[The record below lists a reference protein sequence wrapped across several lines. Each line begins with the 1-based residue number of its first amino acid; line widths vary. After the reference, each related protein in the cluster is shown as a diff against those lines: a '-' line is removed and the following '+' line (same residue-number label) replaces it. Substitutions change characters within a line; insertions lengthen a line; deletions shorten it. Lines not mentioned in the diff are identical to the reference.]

1 MASAEGNSNFMQS
14 WTVGEVKITAV
25 MEGEPLEA
33 STRFFL
39 PTSTREEVA
48 AIDWLRPHYV
58 NELGRLIL
66 WVQAFVVETPTRRIV
81 VDTCVGNDKPREGPF
96 NMLRTDFLQRF
107 EAAGFTR
114 ETIDVVLC
122 THLHVDHVGWNT
134 MLQDG
139 RWVPTFPN
147 ARYLMGKT
155 ELAYWATQTQGDDEA
170 IYADSIQPVIDAGL
184 VDPVEGGHVICD
196 EVRLVAT
203 PGHTP
208 GHVSVAIASKG
219 EQAFIT
225 GDMMHTP
232 TQIARPEWGSY
243 VDYDTDA
250 STATRR
256 KVLAEL
262 ADGPVLVI
270 GTHFPAPT
278 VGSIVRDGAGYRFK
292 GMD

>member
-1 MASAEGNSNFMQS
+1 MN
-14 WTVGEVKITAV
+14 TTLV
-25 MEGEPLEA
+25 EGE
-33 STRFFL
+33 
-39 PTSTREEVA
+39 
-48 AIDWLRPHYV
+48 
-58 NELGRLIL
+58 
-66 WVQAFVVETPTRRIV
+66 
-81 VDTCVGNDKPREGPF
+81 
-96 NMLRTDFLQRF
+96 
-107 EAAGFTR
+107 
-114 ETIDVVLC
+114 
-122 THLHVDHVGWNT
+122 
-134 MLQDG
+134 
-139 RWVPTFPN
+139 WVPTFPN

-184 VDPVEGGHVICD
+184 VDPVEGGHAICD

-292 GMD
+292 GKD